1 MRSTLFFATLLLVA
15 ALAALFVERHRSAPA
30 ASAAVTRGTATLVG
44 DSLNVGVERYLPDAL
59 PHWTIVA
66 NDRVGRTTDEGIAE
80 LEAHRPVLS
89 SHVVVSLGTND
100 PADVPGFR
108 ADVARVLELI
118 GPSRCVAWATIWR
131 NGKPD
136 DAFNDV
142 LRAAAESNHR
152 VRLVEW
158 AAMVE
163 EHPDWL
169 AGDQL
174 HGNETGY
181 RERARAVAAATR
193 SCTPAVNLTAQ

>member
-1 MRSTLFFATLLLVA
+1 MRTTFFFAALLVVA
-15 ALAALFVERHRSAPA
+15 ALAALLVERHRTATTSVA
-30 ASAAVTRGTATLVG
+30 ASRGTATLVG
-44 DSLNVGVERYLPDAL
+44 DSLNVGVERYVPAAL
-59 PHWTIVA
+59 PHWKIVA
-66 NDRVGRTTDEGIAE
+66 NDLVGRTTDEGIQE
-80 LEAHRPVLS
+80 LEAGRPPLS
-89 SHVVVSLGTND
+89 PYVIVSLGTND

-108 ADVARVLELI
+108 ADVTRVLRLI
-118 GPSRCVAWATIWR
+118 GPNRCIVWATIWR

-136 DAFNDV
+136 DAFNEV

-152 VRLVEW
+152 LRLVEW
-158 AAMVE
+158 AAMVR

-169 AGDQL
+169 AGDGL